1 MKSAFQALRPICYV
15 AKPSDSP
22 GELASRLFL
31 KEVNGEVVSHSVF
44 FECPILVE
52 GQWHKM
58 GALHAICTQSAHREQ
73 GLASQLIQ
81 EALIWAKDRCDFI
94 ILFTEIPKFYERL
107 SFHSIQEYRLHLPYK
122 RSKGSA
128 FLRPVISP
136 NDDALFLRCFQ
147 EREPVSNHLWVKDNG
162 AIASFNTL
170 FTTFPTYWSLYYSP
184 AINGFISY
192 LIEDKT
198 FHLLDIVAAK
208 MPSLD
213 LILDH
218 LPAAIEEIYFY
229 FSPDRFT
236 DAAVPEPYLY
246 DKGHLMIY
254 GPWSNTKPFMI
265 SPLSR
270 C

>member
-1 MKSAFQALRPICYV
+1 
-15 AKPSDSP
+15 
-22 GELASRLFL
+22 
-31 KEVNGEVVSHSVF
+31 
-44 FECPILVE
+44 
-52 GQWHKM
+52 M